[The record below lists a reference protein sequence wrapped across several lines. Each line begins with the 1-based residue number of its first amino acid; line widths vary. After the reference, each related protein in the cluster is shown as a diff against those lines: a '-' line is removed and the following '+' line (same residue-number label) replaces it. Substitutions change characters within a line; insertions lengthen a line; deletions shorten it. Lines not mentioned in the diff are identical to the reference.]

1 MPPWAQIAI
10 VVLLLAISAFF
21 SISETSMMALNRHR
35 LKHLVRVGNRS
46 ARYTLA
52 LLQRTDKLLSVILIG
67 NNLINTIL
75 SVLITGLAIHY
86 LGASTEVISIATG
99 VVAFLII
106 VFCEIA
112 PKIIGANYP
121 ERIALTLSYIL
132 KPLVWLAQPLV
143 WFVNLFVLNLIKMF
157 RIKMDTQQNI
167 SLSAEEL
174 RTIVLESGKFIPN
187 QHRRILLNL
196 LDLKH
201 ITVDDIMTPKARME
215 VLNMGRSI
223 EAIIEQLETC
233 YHNKLPVFD
242 NDQEAVL
249 GILHIRKTLALL
261 GDPDAFNKETLRTL
275 LTPAYYIP
283 SGTHVLQQL
292 QYFQENHA
300 RLGLIV
306 NEYGE
311 VQGLITVEDII
322 EEMIGKFTT
331 SQPGTDAHVAWD
343 TQGCYVT
350 DAGVSLRELNRQL
363 KINLPLDGP
372 KTLNGLLLES
382 LREIPDAS
390 VSIKIANCAMDVLQ
404 IDNQVI
410 KTVRIHQPTPQH
422 LTNKRSNQ
430 ITE

>member
-1 MPPWAQIAI
+1 
-10 VVLLLAISAFF
+10 
-21 SISETSMMALNRHR
+21 MMALNRHR
-35 LKHLVRVGNRS
+35 LQHLVRQGNRS
-46 ARYTLA
+46 ARLTIA

-67 NNLINTIL
+67 NNLVNTIL
-75 SVLITGLAIHY
+75 SVLVTGLAVHY

-99 VVAFLII
+99 IVAFLII

-112 PKIIGANYP
+112 PKIIGANHP
-121 ERIALTLSYIL
+121 ERIVLTLSYIL

-143 WFVNLFVLNLIKMF
+143 WFINLFVLKLLKLCGV
-157 RIKMDTQQNI
+157 KMDTQQNI

-174 RTIVLESGKFIPN
+174 RSIVLESGKFIPN

-196 LDLKH
+196 LDLQH
-201 ITVDDIMTPKARME
+201 ITVDDIMTPKGRME
-215 VLNMGRSI
+215 VLNMGRPI

-242 NDQEAVL
+242 NDQETVL

-261 GDPDAFNKETLRTL
+261 GDSEAFNKETLRIL

-292 QYFQENHA
+292 QHFQENHA

-410 KTVRIHQPTPQH
+410 KTVRIHQPSSQH
-422 LTNKRSNQ
+422 LTDKRSNHT
-430 ITE
+430 TE

>member
-1 MPPWAQIAI
+1 
-10 VVLLLAISAFF
+10 
-21 SISETSMMALNRHR
+21 
-35 LKHLVRVGNRS
+35 
-46 ARYTLA
+46 
-52 LLQRTDKLLSVILIG
+52 
-67 NNLINTIL
+67 
-75 SVLITGLAIHY
+75 
-86 LGASTEVISIATG
+86 
-99 VVAFLII
+99 
-106 VFCEIA
+106 
-112 PKIIGANYP
+112 
-121 ERIALTLSYIL
+121 
-132 KPLVWLAQPLV
+132 
-143 WFVNLFVLNLIKMF
+143 
-157 RIKMDTQQNI
+157 MDTQQNI

-196 LDLKH
+196 LDLQH

-215 VLNMGRSI
+215 VLNMGRPI

-261 GDPDAFNKETLRTL
+261 SDPDAFNKETLRTL

-422 LTNKRSNQ
+422 LNNKRSNH